1 MATRDYQSTDITLVA
16 ARLKL
21 NSVVK
26 VRGPSCATSQLMV
39 DHLLTLWSPGDP
51 GAIELTWMDVPSD
64 KLLEPIICMS
74 DMLCS
79 LSTTQPTVNHHATH
93 S

>member
-64 KLLEPIICMS
+64 KLLEPIICMRGS
-74 DMLCS
+74 QCCY
-79 LSTTQPTVNHHATH
+79 T
-93 S
+93 

>member
-1 MATRDYQSTDITLVA
+1 MDSEEAESTP
-16 ARLKL
+16 
-21 NSVVK
+21 SK